1 MSQKPSDPDLP
12 AVQNAALETA
22 EARSA
27 GEPVDEFDA
36 VLPKRSVLRNLIW
49 ATPSWLL
56 SMILHVILLLA
67 MAMLYLPA
75 GAVDDVRDL
84 LLASGE
90 EEMLDELEDFED
102 EPLQTLDVVTS
113 DALVLES
120 VVEPTDIQ
128 MANFDE
134 PAAAVQVDLS
144 DFGLEQAPANDLL
157 ATVGAYS
164 GDALSGRGAE
174 RERLVRATAAT
185 TPASRLSPWRSTGSP
200 GTRCPTAA
208 GPSITRSA
216 QIAAANAAIR
226 AAWPRRGTRPP
237 RWQSSPF
244 SGPARRTRRASTRRS
259 STRGS
264 TT

>member
-174 RERLVRATAAT
+174 RERLVRRDGGND
-185 TPASRLSPWRSTGSP
+185 ASEQAVSLALDWFARHQMPDGGWSFDHTLCPNCRGQCRNPGSL
-200 GTRCPTAA
+200 
-208 GPSITRSA
+208 A
-216 QIAAANAAIR
+216 Q
-226 AAWPRRGTRPP
+226 
-237 RWQSSPF
+237 
-244 SGPARRTRRASTRRS
+244 
-259 STRGS
+259 
-264 TT
+264 